1 MTCVIGLNECN
12 LRGTDRNTQ
21 CFVRL
26 SHMLVA
32 IPILPLEAAQHSTAQ
47 HSTAQHSTAQ
57 HSTAQHSTAQH
68 STAQHSPAQPTK
80 DVLVWPQAC
89 VAGLVID
96 RQGALMSTFQ
106 LIALEHLRDGHVYD

>member
-1 MTCVIGLNECN
+1 MQPEGHGQKYTVLCKAVTHACGH
-12 LRGTDRNTQ
+12 TNTS
-21 CFVRL
+21 FGG
-26 SHMLVA
+26 
-32 IPILPLEAAQHSTAQ
+32 STAQ

-57 HSTAQHSTAQH
+57 HSTAQHST
-68 STAQHSPAQPTK
+68 AQPTK

-106 LIALEHLRDGHVYD
+106 LIALEHLRDGHKYD

>member
-1 MTCVIGLNECN
+1 MQPEGHGQKYTVLCKAVTHACGH
-12 LRGTDRNTQ
+12 TNTS
-21 CFVRL
+21 FGG
-26 SHMLVA
+26 ST
-32 IPILPLEAAQHSTAQ
+32 AQHSTAQ

-68 STAQHSPAQPTK
+68 STAQPS
-80 DVLVWPQAC
+80 LQAC

>member
-1 MTCVIGLNECN
+1 MQPEGHGQKYTVLCKAVTHACGH
-12 LRGTDRNTQ
+12 TNTS
-21 CFVRL
+21 FGG
-26 SHMLVA
+26 
-32 IPILPLEAAQHSTAQ
+32 
-47 HSTAQHSTAQ
+47 STAQ

>member
-1 MTCVIGLNECN
+1 VTCVIGLNECN

-57 HSTAQHSTAQH
+57 HSTAQ
-68 STAQHSPAQPTK
+68 PTK

>member
-1 MTCVIGLNECN
+1 MQPEGHGQKYTVLCKAVTHACGH
-12 LRGTDRNTQ
+12 TNTS
-21 CFVRL
+21 FGG
-26 SHMLVA
+26 
-32 IPILPLEAAQHSTAQ
+32 STAQ

-57 HSTAQHSTAQH
+57 HSTAQHST
-68 STAQHSPAQPTK
+68 AQPTK

>member
-1 MTCVIGLNECN
+1 VTCVIGLNECN

-57 HSTAQHSTAQH
+57 HSTAQHSTAQ
-68 STAQHSPAQPTK
+68 PTK

>member
-1 MTCVIGLNECN
+1 MQPEGHGQKYTVLCKAVTHACGH
-12 LRGTDRNTQ
+12 TNTS
-21 CFVRL
+21 FGG
-26 SHMLVA
+26 
-32 IPILPLEAAQHSTAQ
+32 STAQ

-68 STAQHSPAQPTK
+68 STAQPTK

>member
-1 MTCVIGLNECN
+1 MQPEGHGQKYTVLCKAVTHACGH
-12 LRGTDRNTQ
+12 TNTS
-21 CFVRL
+21 FGG
-26 SHMLVA
+26 
-32 IPILPLEAAQHSTAQ
+32 STAQ

-68 STAQHSPAQPTK
+68 STAQHSTAQPTK

>member
-1 MTCVIGLNECN
+1 VTCVIGLNECN

-47 HSTAQHSTAQ
+47 HSTAQ
-57 HSTAQHSTAQH
+57 
-68 STAQHSPAQPTK
+68 PTK